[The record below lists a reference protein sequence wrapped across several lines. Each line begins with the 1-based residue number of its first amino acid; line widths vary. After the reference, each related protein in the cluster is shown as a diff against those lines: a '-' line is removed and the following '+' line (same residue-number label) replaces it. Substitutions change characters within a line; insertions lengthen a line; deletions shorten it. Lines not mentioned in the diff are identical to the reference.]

1 MDNYGNAAVER
12 AATLLATGEVVTPEQ
27 FYQDSDGSN
36 WGPAI
41 NKAAAAA
48 LQAGGTL
55 SLGKRVYTVAGHV
68 LIQTTT
74 DIYGGIGLRVVGL
87 GRATKIVKTADS
99 SYTNEQGETKKAV
112 IVVKGFANL
121 TLHGLTLRDDTGA
134 DDTHGVWFSDL
145 NMTKFDIR
153 DIYTK
158 VGGYSLFVSGDMF
171 INWLVNVQM
180 EANANR
186 LGDGVLWMNKSGTTN
201 FIDGLYA
208 ARAKGTAFRISGF
221 YSTVGSLAADDCIGD
236 IYNFKD
242 FNGTI
247 NSLGCENRNT
257 QRAASVSVL
266 STNFAQGTIGNI
278 NIQDAQNVESGGVL
292 CRFINESRWDIGQL
306 NLYSGSK
313 TPFPVAIAA
322 CNNNTEVTFSNV
334 YNGGV
339 PVAGKSTVDVTSF
352 LSGVE
357 AMYSLGERAIAP
369 SSTSNHLPRN
379 ISKQPSW
386 TLLGTLTAPD
396 RQPTTHITLQQG
408 VSTKVLACD
417 LYITFDLSSQAT
429 AFVVN
434 RGSYSAKSAF
444 MLRRTGPLSCEI
456 YYRVEKDFGFGSY
469 QVQTTRGSYWRPD
482 GASLSAP
489 PSDALEIRSD
499 EMLSTTRLTAVQPLA
514 NPTTASTAEVAGLL
528 NRLIEALKT

>member
-1 MDNYGNAAVER
+1 M
-12 AATLLATGEVVTPEQ
+12 
-27 FYQDSDGSN
+27 
-36 WGPAI
+36 
-41 NKAAAAA
+41 
-48 LQAGGTL
+48 
-55 SLGKRVYTVAGHV
+55 
-68 LIQTTT
+68 
-74 DIYGGIGLRVVGL
+74 
-87 GRATKIVKTADS
+87 
-99 SYTNEQGETKKAV
+99 
-112 IVVKGFANL
+112 
-121 TLHGLTLRDDTGA
+121 
-134 DDTHGVWFSDL
+134 
-145 NMTKFDIR
+145 
-153 DIYTK
+153 
-158 VGGYSLFVSGDMF
+158 
-171 INWLVNVQM
+171 
-180 EANANR
+180 
-186 LGDGVLWMNKSGTTN
+186 
-201 FIDGLYA
+201 
-208 ARAKGTAFRISGF
+208 
-221 YSTVGSLAADDCIGD
+221 
-236 IYNFKD
+236 
-242 FNGTI
+242 
-247 NSLGCENRNT
+247 
-257 QRAASVSVL
+257 
-266 STNFAQGTIGNI
+266 
-278 NIQDAQNVESGGVL
+278 
-292 CRFINESRWDIGQL
+292 
-306 NLYSGSK
+306 
-313 TPFPVAIAA
+313 AIAA

-339 PVAGKSTVDVTSF
+339 PVAGKAPSTSRRFKRGRSDVQS
-352 LSGVE
+352 
-357 AMYSLGERAIAP
+357 GERAIAP

-489 PSDALEIRSD
+489 SDALEIRSD

>member
-1 MDNYGNAAVER
+1 
-12 AATLLATGEVVTPEQ
+12 
-27 FYQDSDGSN
+27 
-36 WGPAI
+36 
-41 NKAAAAA
+41 
-48 LQAGGTL
+48 
-55 SLGKRVYTVAGHV
+55 
-68 LIQTTT
+68 
-74 DIYGGIGLRVVGL
+74 
-87 GRATKIVKTADS
+87 
-99 SYTNEQGETKKAV
+99 
-112 IVVKGFANL
+112 
-121 TLHGLTLRDDTGA
+121 
-134 DDTHGVWFSDL
+134 
-145 NMTKFDIR
+145 
-153 DIYTK
+153 
-158 VGGYSLFVSGDMF
+158 
-171 INWLVNVQM
+171 
-180 EANANR
+180 
-186 LGDGVLWMNKSGTTN
+186 MNKSGTTN

-266 STNFAQGTIGNI
+266 STNFARGTIGNI

-489 PSDALEIRSD
+489 PPMRWKSVATRCYPRPGSRRSSHWPIRQRPARQKWPDYSI
-499 EMLSTTRLTAVQPLA
+499 
-514 NPTTASTAEVAGLL
+514 G
-528 NRLIEALKT
+528 

>member
-1 MDNYGNAAVER
+1 MDNNGNASVER

-68 LIQTTT
+68 VIQTTT

-186 LGDGVLWMNKSGTTN
+186 PGDGVLWMNKSGTTN

-221 YSTVGSLAADDCIGD
+221 YSTIGSLAADDCTGD

-334 YNGGV
+334 YNGGI

-499 EMLSTTRLTAVQPLA
+499 EVLSTTKLAVIQPLA

-528 NRLIEALKT
+528 NRLIEALKA